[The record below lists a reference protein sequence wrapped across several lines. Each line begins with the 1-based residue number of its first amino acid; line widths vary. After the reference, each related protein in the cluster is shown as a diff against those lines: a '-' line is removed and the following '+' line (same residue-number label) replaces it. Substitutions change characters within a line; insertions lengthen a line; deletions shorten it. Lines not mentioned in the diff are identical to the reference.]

1 MHEPLDE
8 SAYHENT
15 SDKWDISWYTTREC
29 CITILHHAVEHTMAN
44 TVNATYAWHLMERMD
59 VIPSNIQGLSFIL
72 ILGCIL
78 YSMVFMSSIK
88 LSLQKQQQ
96 SDNNSYASNNLQPQL
111 FALRVKKET
120 LQTVNLK

>member
-1 MHEPLDE
+1 
-8 SAYHENT
+8 
-15 SDKWDISWYTTREC
+15 
-29 CITILHHAVEHTMAN
+29 MAN

-96 SDNNSYASNNLQPQL
+96 SDNNSYTSNNLQPQL